1 MLEIIKRDFLQGLK
15 TFKFWATVISE
26 RIKIEIN
33 VLKLIREMNRLNLKK
48 DELLKSIGKEIYDSW
63 DRDLEVKENE
73 KISSFVRQIR
83 EIEIE
88 IEDKRKKFKELEDMS
103 QWKF

>member
-1 MLEIIKRDFLQGLK
+1 MLEIIKRDFMQGLK

-33 VLKLIREMNRLNLKK
+33 VLKLITEMNKLNIKK
-48 DELLKSIGKEIYDSW
+48 DELLKSIGKEIYDSL
-63 DRDLEVKENE
+63 DRYLEIKENE
-73 KISSFVRQIR
+73 KISSLIRQIR
-83 EIEIE
+83 EIETE
-88 IEDKRKKFKELEDMS
+88 IEDKRKKFSELEDMS

>member
-1 MLEIIKRDFLQGLK
+1 MIEIIKKDFLQGLK
-15 TFKFWATVISE
+15 NFKFWATVISE
-26 RIKIEIN
+26 RIKIELN
-33 VLKLIREMNRLNLKK
+33 VLKLIREMNKLNIKK

-73 KISSFVRQIR
+73 KISSLVRQIR
-83 EIEIE
+83 EIEVE
-88 IEDKRKKFKELEDMS
+88 IEDKRKKFRELEDMS

>member
-1 MLEIIKRDFLQGLK
+1 MQGLK

-33 VLKLIREMNRLNLKK
+33 VLKLIREMNKLNLKK

-73 KISSFVRQIR
+73 KISSLVRQIR

-88 IEDKRKKFKELEDMS
+88 IEDKRNKFKELEDMS

>member
-1 MLEIIKRDFLQGLK
+1 MLEIIKKDFLQGVK

-26 RIKIEIN
+26 RIKIELN
-33 VLKLIREMNRLNLKK
+33 VLNLIREMNKLNLKK
-48 DELLKSIGKEIYDSW
+48 DELLKYIGKEIYDSW

-73 KISSFVRQIR
+73 KISSLVRQIR
-83 EIEIE
+83 EIEVE
-88 IEDKRKKFKELEDMS
+88 IEDKRKKFRELEDMS

>member
-33 VLKLIREMNRLNLKK
+33 VLKLIREMNKLNLKK

-73 KISSFVRQIR
+73 KISSLVRQIR

-88 IEDKRKKFKELEDMS
+88 IEDKRNKFKELEDMS

>member
-1 MLEIIKRDFLQGLK
+1 MLEIIKRDFMQGLK

-33 VLKLIREMNRLNLKK
+33 VLKLITEMNKLNIKK
-48 DELLKSIGKEIYDSW
+48 DELLKSIGKEIYASL
-63 DRDLEVKENE
+63 DRYLEIKENE
-73 KISSFVRQIR
+73 KISSLIRQIR
-83 EIEIE
+83 EIETE
-88 IEDKRKKFKELEDMS
+88 IEDKRKKFSELEDMS

>member
-1 MLEIIKRDFLQGLK
+1 MLEIIKRDFMQGLK

-33 VLKLIREMNRLNLKK
+33 VLKLITEMNKLNIKK
-48 DELLKSIGKEIYDSW
+48 DELLKSIGKEIYDSLN
-63 DRDLEVKENE
+63 RYLEIKENE
-73 KISSFVRQIR
+73 KILSLIRQIR
-83 EIEIE
+83 EIETE
-88 IEDKRKKFKELEDMS
+88 IEDKRKKFSELEDMS

>member
-1 MLEIIKRDFLQGLK
+1 MLEIIKKDFLQGVK

-26 RIKIEIN
+26 RIKIELN
-33 VLKLIREMNRLNLKK
+33 VLNLIREMNKLNLKK
-48 DELLKSIGKEIYDSW
+48 DELLKYIGKEIYDSW

-73 KISSFVRQIR
+73 KISSLVRQIR

-88 IEDKRKKFKELEDMS
+88 IEDKRNKFKELEDMS

>member
-15 TFKFWATVISE
+15 TFKFWSTVISE

-33 VLKLIREMNRLNLKK
+33 VLKLIREMNKLNLKK

-73 KISSFVRQIR
+73 KISSLVRQIR

-88 IEDKRKKFKELEDMS
+88 IEDKRNKFKELEDMS

>member
-1 MLEIIKRDFLQGLK
+1 MLEIIKKDFLQGLK
-15 TFKFWATVISE
+15 NFKFWATVISE
-26 RIKIEIN
+26 RIKIELN
-33 VLKLIREMNRLNLKK
+33 VLKLIREMNKLNIKK

-73 KISSFVRQIR
+73 KISSLVRQIR
-83 EIEIE
+83 EIEVE
-88 IEDKRKKFKELEDMS
+88 IEDKRKKFRELEDMS

>member
-33 VLKLIREMNRLNLKK
+33 VLKLIREMNKLNLKK

-73 KISSFVRQIR
+73 KISSLVRQIR

-88 IEDKRKKFKELEDMS
+88 IEDKKKKFKELEDMS